1 MAEGF
6 LVDLGALDAA
16 ATGIVDTMDQ
26 MATRRVEEL
35 QLAGDVGHRG
45 LADMVGQFCR
55 RWNIGVTN
63 LEADVDS
70 VVSRLVECVSAYRQT
85 DEAVQAGFAGVIQRE
100 TGDDPGMG

>member
-6 LVDLGALDAA
+6 PVDLGAGCCSHGP
-16 ATGIVDTMDQ
+16 TWI
-26 MATRRVEEL
+26 
-35 QLAGDVGHRG
+35 
-45 LADMVGQFCR
+45 
-55 RWNIGVTN
+55 
-63 LEADVDS
+63 